1 MINIKDFD
9 SSLLQI
15 DKKSYKNI
23 GIQSIGYITIKKID
37 DYENIYSVNP
47 LYLMIGKIVGHIIKI
62 NESKYLV
69 FDLIDEN
76 KEVFKKYTELWDGI
90 KNEIET
96 INGSE
101 VGEYDKDIMKI
112 KFDTDDDLPLN
123 KQLKFPTRT
132 IVVRSI
138 FEVEGKFYS

>member
-1 MINIKDFD
+1 
-9 SSLLQI
+9 
-15 DKKSYKNI
+15 
-23 GIQSIGYITIKKID
+23 
-37 DYENIYSVNP
+37 
-47 LYLMIGKIVGHIIKI
+47 MIGKTVGHIIKK

-101 VGEYDKDIMKI
+101 VGEYDKDFMKI

-123 KQLKFPTRT
+123 KQLKLHVLT
-132 IVVRSI
+132 IAVRSV
-138 FEVEGKFYS
+138 FQDEGNFCPQVYLGECLYELRIEYDRIDISEGIDVNKTNAAKECDICHY

>member
-1 MINIKDFD
+1 
-9 SSLLQI
+9 
-15 DKKSYKNI
+15 
-23 GIQSIGYITIKKID
+23 
-37 DYENIYSVNP
+37 
-47 LYLMIGKIVGHIIKI
+47 MIGKTVGHIIKK

-101 VGEYDKDIMKI
+101 VGEYDKDFMKI

-123 KQLKFPTRT
+123 KQLKLHVLT
-132 IVVRSI
+132 IAVRSV
-138 FEVEGKFYS
+138 FQDEGKFCPQVYLGECLYELRINARIR